1 MPRKSLAA
9 RTKYQRETRA
19 RKRAERKLHLPG
31 MEPGPDLPADV
42 AGAIAAFSSD
52 DLVIPPGHPRQGQPF
67 ELEPYALAFLK
78 DVFKDGIT
86 EGFLGVG
93 RKNGKTATIGNC
105 ILAFLADTGPCRQM
119 GFRAGV
125 LSLSKDKSAEL
136 KLAMQTTAEASGL
149 KGIRFLRSPAP
160 GRVESKWGTLDL
172 ISTDVGAHSAGYS
185 LVVIDD
191 IGFMEERHRD
201 LIGTVR
207 SAVSARA
214 GLLLSM
220 SATGFGPFVP
230 EILERRGDPS
240 LAVHLHQADAGAALD
255 DEAAWLA
262 ANPSLGRVK
271 QWSYM
276 RSESRRVQTSVK
288 DQATFRAY
296 DMNQTA
302 QPETETLVPADAW
315 ARCVTDDPPEPSGDC
330 FIGLDCG
337 GSVSMTAA
345 AIFFP
350 DSGLLEVIGGFPSE
364 PDLKKRGA
372 ADNSNY
378 LEMERNGELI
388 VAGQFTTDLAPIIQH
403 VADRLRKYGCRVIG
417 ACADKYRDT
426 EVIEA
431 MHSAKVAWKMDWRR
445 TGSGQ
450 HGIEDV
456 RFFKKAVLDRAVK
469 SGPSNL
475 MIEAVRGSVV
485 RYDEQNNPVLNK
497 RRANSRIDALSAS
510 ILCVGA
516 AYRRAAKPKPKR
528 EVVSYS
534 LEQLESLSA

>member
-19 RKRAERKLHLPG
+19 KKRAERKLHLPG
-31 MEPGPDLPADV
+31 MEPGPVLPDDV
-42 AGAIAAFSSD
+42 AGAIEKFSKE
-52 DLVIPPGHPRQGQPF
+52 DLVIPPGHPRQGERFQ
-67 ELEPYALAFLK
+67 LEPYALAFLK
-78 DVFKDGIT
+78 DVFKPGIT

-105 ILAFLADTGPCRQM
+105 ILSFLADSGPLRQR

-125 LSLSKDKSAEL
+125 LSLSKEKSAEL
-136 KLAMQTTAEASGL
+136 KNHMETTAEASGL
-149 KGIRFLRSPAP
+149 TGIQFLRSPAP
-160 GRVESKWGTLDL
+160 GRAVSEWGTLDL
-172 ISTDVGAHSAGYS
+172 ISTDTGAHSAGYS
-185 LVVIDD
+185 LIVIDD
-191 IGFMEERHRD
+191 LGFMSERHRD

-230 EILERRGDPS
+230 EILERRGDPA
-240 LAVHLHQADAGAALD
+240 LAVHIHQAHPDAAID
-255 DEAAWLA
+255 DESAWLA

-288 DQATFRAY
+288 DQAAFRAF

-330 FIGLDCG
+330 FVGLDAG
-337 GSVSMTAA
+337 GSTSMTAA
-345 AIFFP
+345 AVFYI
-350 DSGLLEVIGGFPSE
+350 STGLLEVIGGFPAE
-364 PDLKKRGA
+364 PDLKKRGE
-372 ADNSNY
+372 ADNANY
-378 LEMERNGELI
+378 LEMERRGELI
-388 VAGQFTTDLAPIIQH
+388 LSGEFTTDLEPIIKH

-426 EVIEA
+426 EFIDA

-469 SGPSNL
+469 SPDSQL
-475 MIEAVRGSVV
+475 MLEAIRGSVV
-485 RYDEQNNPVLNK
+485 RHDEQNNPVLNK
-497 RRANSRIDALSAS
+497 RKANSRIDALSAS
-510 ILCVGA
+510 ILAVGA
-516 AYRRAAKPKPKR
+516 GYRRAAKPKPR
-528 EVVSYS
+528 RQVISVSLAE
-534 LEQLESLSA
+534 LETMSA